1 MPELPKAAGGQ
12 CGKIREKY
20 LSIYLYIHIPFPPC
34 PAKLEVGGG
43 GGRYGYIDR
52 TIDIGGGGPL
62 CMGYGGR
69 CPGALNEVPGKRR
82 GGALTVRKCRGG
94 GPGAPASWPGSHHK
108 TQHPKFPKSANVG
121 KSYFGVAHFVWAKS
135 RAQTT
140 HIVKPFPS
148 SKKWPPKRLHD
159 WHPPKRGRRVYVEV
173 RFASPLTLPCLVDL
187 LFGSGHPVYPLRR
200 LHPSRTLGLSPTVGP
215 AAARPVPQPR
225 PSRTNGD
232 RGVLRGA
239 YRDPRGERW

>member
-1 MPELPKAAGGQ
+1 MFIEGPPAVIPAFRVSAGVVAPGVLPAFRVRA
-12 CGKIREKY
+12 
-20 LSIYLYIHIPFPPC
+20 
-34 PAKLEVGGG
+34 
-43 GGRYGYIDR
+43 
-52 TIDIGGGGPL
+52 
-62 CMGYGGR
+62 
-69 CPGALNEVPGKRR
+69 R
-82 GGALTVRKCRGG
+82 GSLRGL
-94 GPGAPASWPGSHHK
+94 ARDTASQIS
-108 TQHPKFPKSANVG
+108 KSANVG
-121 KSYFGVAHFVWAKS
+121 KLYFGVAHWVREKR
-135 RAQTT
+135 RALTT
-140 HIVKPFPS
+140 RIVKPFPT

-225 PSRTNGD
+225 PSRANGD